1 MECLLRYGKPDDA
14 TTIAALATQVFL
26 DTYATQGVRNDL
38 AREAFSEYSAEAFR
52 RRLGKEGRV
61 FVLAE
66 RQGHLVGFVEFMPSA
81 NSAPVSGAVGAE
93 VVRLYVQP
101 RAKRQGIGTMLLR
114 CAEGEA
120 SSRRLHH
127 AWLTAW
133 EGNDPALNFYAKSGY
148 VDVGTSR
155 HAIDGHTYIN
165 RVLVRRLRP
174 EARHSQALR

>member
-26 DTYATQGVRNDL
+26 DTYATQGVRDDL
-38 AREAFSEYSAEAFR
+38 AREAFSQYSPEAFR

-66 RQGHLVGFVEFMPSA
+66 RQGHLVGFVEFMSSA
-81 NSAPVSGAVGAE
+81 NSDPVSGAVGGE

-101 RAKRQGIGTMLLR
+101 RAQRQGIGTMLLR
-114 CAEGEA
+114 CAEGEV

-133 EGNDPALNFYAKSGY
+133 EGNGQALSFYAKSGY
-148 VDVGTSR
+148 VDVGPTR
-155 HAIDGHTYIN
+155 HTIDGRTYTN

-174 EARHSQALR
+174 ESRRSFASR